1 MHPNLRKLLGLVLF
15 LGFGL
20 AQSVMP
26 VPDNQ
31 QPLDRCH
38 LVFSQLKPMFL
49 YAERLAPERFLIR
62 GVLGQ
67 VGLPLT
73 RITLSGDL
81 TPVPLGLE
89 DLAVQVV
96 RPFLDRG
103 RLLNQ
108 ASKLFDTLGQGIA
121 LGNWY
126 TQELRAYRCYL
137 TYQGRVVG
145 TIRLDFNLQP
155 VPDLKLVQAYR
166 RAPLRYPALEP
177 VGLPPQ

>member
-1 MHPNLRKLLGLVLF
+1 MRLRLWGFVVVLGL
-15 LGFGL
+15 GL

-26 VPDNQ
+26 VPRPDNQ
-31 QPLDRCH
+31 GPLDRCQD
-38 LVFSQLKPMFL
+38 VFSGLKPLFL

-67 VGLPLT
+67 GGLPLT
-73 RITLSGDL
+73 RITLSGNFA
-81 TPVPLGLE
+81 PVPLGLE

-96 RPFLDRG
+96 RPILDRG
-103 RLLNQ
+103 RLLDQ
-108 ASKLFDTLGQGIA
+108 AARLFDGLGQGIS

-126 TQELRAYRCYL
+126 TQEVRAYRCYL

-145 TIRLDFNLQP
+145 AFRLDLSLQP
-155 VPDLKLVQAYR
+155 IPNSKLLQAYR

-177 VGLPPQ
+177 LTSPPQ